1 MEPAGAGV
9 RGMGLRLEIRPY
21 AFALRQPLHT
31 AAAVLHQRCGWL
43 LRLEASDGR
52 LGWGEVAPLLPQDH
66 RHCAVWLEAR
76 RAPWSAA
83 VAEAE
88 LEACLVTAPPPLAF
102 ALGAALAEL
111 EGLVAPGAW
120 LPPPAP
126 ARLLPAGD
134 RMPEAVMSLLR
145 SLGDGT
151 AVTLKWKVGV
161 GDATQE
167 LQLLERLLAVLP
179 PQARLRLDANGSWT
193 LPTALRWVDVLRGDP
208 RLEWLEQ
215 PLASGDWA
223 GHQQLLRQVPV
234 ALDEGL
240 RDQPHWRR
248 VWAGWQV
255 RRPVLEGDPRPLLH
269 QLQRGVPNL
278 MLSTAFETGI
288 GSRWLGHLAG
298 LQCQGPTPAAPGLAP
313 GWRPE
318 GPLFSHDPHQVW
330 AAADQP

>member
-1 MEPAGAGV
+1 
-9 RGMGLRLEIRPY
+9 MGLRLEIRPY

-88 LEACLVTAPPPLAF
+88 LEACLLTAPPPLAF

-151 AVTLKWKVGV
+151 AITLKWKVGV

-179 PQARLRLDANGSWT
+179 PRPGCGSM
-193 LPTALRWVDVLRGDP
+193 PTA
-208 RLEWLEQ
+208 
-215 PLASGDWA
+215 A
-223 GHQQLLRQVPV
+223 GRCPS
-234 ALDEGL
+234 
-240 RDQPHWRR
+240 PC
-248 VWAGWQV
+248 AG
-255 RRPVLEGDPRPLLH
+255 
-269 QLQRGVPNL
+269 
-278 MLSTAFETGI
+278 ST
-288 GSRWLGHLAG
+288 S
-298 LQCQGPTPAAPGLAP
+298 CAATP
-313 GWRPE
+313 GWSGWSSPWPPAIGLDISSSCGRCRW
-318 GPLFSHDPHQVW
+318 PLTRACATSRTGVVSGRGGRCAVLCWRGIRDRCCISSSVESRI
-330 AAADQP
+330 